1 MHKNVI
7 RTLVALVL
15 IVGTT
20 SCSMEK
26 RVYSSGFHL
35 EWNLTRK
42 AANNKN
48 ARIAL
53 KSSKP
58 EVHTNS
64 TSAID
69 RADCPSAETGVQ
81 NGNVEITQK
90 PKDGNIDGVRNLKLR
105 TQIIKEVNKRKPL
118 VERYFPVTLKQ
129 LEKKVHQWDEAPK
142 ENAEYSST
150 AIVGLIISV
159 LGLILMLTMNFPFF
173 MGTIG
178 AITSLIGLVDV
189 AKGKKGIGMAL
200 FGLIIGIITIV
211 LFWTS
216 LSGLLWFF

>member
-1 MHKNVI
+1 MQKNVI

-35 EWNLTRK
+35 EWNLTSK

-53 KSSKP
+53 KSSIP
-58 EVHTNS
+58 EVSTNS

-69 RADCPSAETGVQ
+69 RADCPIAVTGVQ
-81 NGNVEITQK
+81 NGWVEINQK
-90 PKDGNIDGVRNLKLR
+90 PKDGNIDGDRNLKLR
-105 TQIIKEVNKRKPL
+105 TQIIKEVSKRKSL
-118 VERYFPVTLKQ
+118 VERHFPVTLKQ
-129 LEKKVHQWDEAPK
+129 LEKKVHESDEAPK
-142 ENAEYSST
+142 ENTEYSIT
-150 AIVGLIISV
+150 AIVGFIISV

-173 MGTIG
+173 MGTFGVI
-178 AITSLIGLVDV
+178 ISLIGLVDV
-189 AKGKKGIGMAL
+189 A
-200 FGLIIGIITIV
+200 
-211 LFWTS
+211 
-216 LSGLLWFF
+216 

>member
-1 MHKNVI
+1 M
-7 RTLVALVL
+7 
-15 IVGTT
+15 
-20 SCSMEK
+20 
-26 RVYSSGFHL
+26 
-35 EWNLTRK
+35 
-42 AANNKN
+42 
-48 ARIAL
+48 
-53 KSSKP
+53 
-58 EVHTNS
+58 
-64 TSAID
+64 
-69 RADCPSAETGVQ
+69 Q
-81 NGNVEITQK
+81 NGRVEITQK

-105 TQIIKEVNKRKPL
+105 TQIIKEVNKRKSL

>member
-1 MHKNVI
+1 MQKNVI

-35 EWNLTRK
+35 EWNLTSK

-53 KSSKP
+53 KSSIP
-58 EVHTNS
+58 EVSTNS
-64 TSAID
+64 TSAFD
-69 RADCPSAETGVQ
+69 RADCPITVTGVQ
-81 NGNVEITQK
+81 NGRVEINQK
-90 PKDGNIDGVRNLKLR
+90 PKDGNIDGDRNLKLR
-105 TQIIKEVNKRKPL
+105 TQIIKEVSKRKSL
-118 VERYFPVTLKQ
+118 VERHFPATLKQ
-129 LEKKVHQWDEAPK
+129 LEKKVHESDEAPK
-142 ENAEYSST
+142 ENAEYSIT
-150 AIVGLIISV
+150 AIVGFIISV

-173 MGTIG
+173 MGTFGVI
-178 AITSLIGLVDV
+178 ISLIGLVDV
-189 AKGKKGIGMAL
+189 AKGKKGIRMAL

-216 LSGLLWFF
+216 LSGLLGFF